1 MTLLESAYYSAE
13 NRLKLR
19 CLSTEYEILLL
30 LYELGYSKPTVLLTM
45 QKSSSST
52 FYNCVGKL
60 HHNGLI
66 NIDVDGNDRR
76 QSLYSLTAFA
86 RGVLDENWDKI
97 QAWTRGRGAGE
108 SGTLSEP

>member
-1 MTLLESAYYSAE
+1 MTILESAYNNVEAQF
-13 NRLKLR
+13 KLR
-19 CLSTEYEILLL
+19 CLSTEYEILML
-30 LYELGYSKPTVLLTM
+30 LYELGTITPTELLRM

-60 HHNGLI
+60 HQNGLI

-86 RGVLDENWDKI
+86 RGVLDEKWDKI
-97 QAWTRGRGAGE
+97 QAWTRGRGPGE
-108 SGTLSEP
+108 SGTLSKP